1 MEFACLGFRIYL
13 MLVICNGIQI
23 PSGIFF
29 QAIGKSIKSAI
40 LSLSRQIL
48 FLIPAM
54 IILSKM
60 FGIIGALCAGPVA
73 DGLAFVIAA
82 ILLILEYKNLN
93 KVNVESTKQIDEII
107 NDKAKLQREY
117 YTRNEKLENKDK
129 IFSTKYLVKILEEER
144 TQKLEELKQ
153 NNKNTRTKRNS

>member
-1 MEFACLGFRIYL
+1 M
-13 MLVICNGIQI
+13 
-23 PSGIFF
+23 
-29 QAIGKSIKSAI
+29 
-40 LSLSRQIL
+40 SLSRQIL

-107 NDKAKLQREY
+107 QNENNEDHVVITIAREY
-117 YTRNEKLENKDK
+117 GSGGRYIGKLVAKNLELNYM
-129 IFSTKYLVKILEEER
+129 TKVL
-144 TQKLEELKQ
+144 
-153 NNKNTRTKRNS
+153 

>member
-1 MEFACLGFRIYL
+1 
-13 MLVICNGIQI
+13 MLVICKEIQI
-23 PSGIFF
+23 SSGIFF
-29 QAIGKSIKSAI
+29 QAIGKSIKSSI

-82 ILLILEYKNLN
+82 KKMKNIML
-93 KVNVESTKQIDEII
+93 TW
-107 NDKAKLQREY
+107 Y
-117 YTRNEKLENKDK
+117 
-129 IFSTKYLVKILEEER
+129 
-144 TQKLEELKQ
+144 
-153 NNKNTRTKRNS
+153 NSYAVSR